1 MGFVTARR
9 VTPTIIFIDGMWL
22 RPKDAAI
29 VEELKNDECMAKPM
43 LVVKYS

>member
-1 MGFVTARR
+1 MATHVVRGPA
-9 VTPTIIFIDGMWL
+9 

-43 LVVKYS
+43 W